1 MMKTRDIKT
10 KRIWRR
16 VRPNGHL
23 SHGLFTSVSEPN
35 MPNDIMEFDI
45 VTQADFLREYYPS
58 GHIIN
63 DPTVY
68 PDIYREEEVPIT
80 DENGEPTGKTR
91 KQIYKELVPRYS
103 FAFQQIIATKQI
115 VHLCGNDIQFELNK
129 EKPTKEEEDSFAK
142 FREGWLKKDME
153 IAFYEAVKSTKITG
167 DTAIVGYLNEGEFG
181 FKTLSYLNGDTL
193 YPHYDPITGK
203 LLLFARSYF
212 DYDDEG
218 NRVVEWLEVW
228 DNTYL
233 SRFKRTG
240 DKFKNLTEKILGMFG
255 FDGYTLVNRKAHVF
269 PSIPVAYNRDENG
282 ACWSPSQD
290 SCDGYE
296 MSFSQLAQNNQAF
309 GFPIMYLQ
317 GEEVE
322 AVHDINGTIKILT
335 MGPDDKA
342 GFLDKPDAAESFMK
356 QLDTLYKMI
365 YEQSFAVIP
374 PELRSGDLPA
384 AALKILYSPAY
395 EKAMTDSAEY
405 QHFLNDLVRLFSY
418 GYGVEVGK
426 SIDFSNLPMKWW
438 IKPYVHINESSMVA
452 DLATAVQNGFCSCQT
467 ASEKVSMYTTQS
479 EWDRIIREE
488 KKKQEADLLYQLKSK
503 KVTTFEKKDE
513 TTN

>member
-1 MMKTRDIKT
+1 MRTRDIKT

-16 VRPNGHL
+16 VRPNGYL
-23 SHGLFTSVSEPN
+23 AHGRFTSISEPN
-35 MPNDIMEFDI
+35 MPNDILEFET

-58 GHIIN
+58 GHAIN
-63 DPTVY
+63 DPTIY
-68 PDIYREEEVPIT
+68 PDIYREEETDIT
-80 DENGEPTGKTR
+80 DNEGNPTGKKR

-129 EKPTKEEEDSFAK
+129 EKPTPDEEGNFCL

-167 DTAIVGYLNEGEFG
+167 DTAIVGYLSNGEFG
-181 FKTLSYLNGDTL
+181 YKALSYLNGDTL
-193 YPHYDPITGK
+193 YPHYDSVTGK
-203 LLLFARSYF
+203 PSLLARSYF

-218 NRVVEWLEVW
+218 NKVVEWLEVW
-228 DNTYL
+228 DDTYL
-233 SRFKRTG
+233 SRFKKTG
-240 DKFKNLTEKILGMFG
+240 EKYQTITEKILGIFG
-255 FDGYTLVNRKAHVF
+255 FDGYSLISRKEHGF
-269 PSIPVAYNRDENG
+269 PFLPIAYNRDENG

-296 MSFSQLAQNNQAF
+296 ISFSQLAQNNQAF

-317 GEEVE
+317 GEETE
-322 AVHDINGTIKILT
+322 AMHDINGTIKILT

-365 YEQSFAVIP
+365 YEQSFTVIP

-395 EKAMTDSAEY
+395 EKATTDSAEY
-405 QHFLNDLVRLFSY
+405 QSFLNSLVKLFSY

-426 SIDFSNLPMKWW
+426 TIDFSNLPIKWW
-438 IKPYVHINESSMVA
+438 IKPYVHVAESAMVA
-452 DLATAVQNGFCSCQT
+452 DLATAVVNGFCSRQT
-467 ASEKVSMYTTQS
+467 ASEKISMYTTQS

-488 KKKQEADLLYQLKSK
+488 KKKQEADLLYQLKQK
-503 KVTTFEKKDE
+503 KE
-513 TTN
+513 TPTANPNKE